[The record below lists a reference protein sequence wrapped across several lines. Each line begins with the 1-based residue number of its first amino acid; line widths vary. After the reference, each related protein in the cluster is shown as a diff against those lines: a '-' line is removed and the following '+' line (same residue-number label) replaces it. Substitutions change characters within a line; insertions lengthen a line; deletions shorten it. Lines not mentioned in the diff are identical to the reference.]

1 METMK
6 DTEVLARLIYRAYIQ
21 PDPRA
26 PLEAESLLPFRA
38 ALDLYA
44 RTALAETPPPLVAMD
59 LPAETV
65 KKVWDKFKNE
75 PVAPLRTVVSE
86 TDTGGTASH
95 SYIAGSGGTMPTVS
109 GFANGQVLISEDV
122 FRASQVADAE
132 TVAFVTGTEGKP
144 APARKKSET
153 GMRGLNGGK
162 ATEEKREI
170 YARLMAFCGSHG
182 LGARRRIAEAS
193 GGKLS
198 IADVQDMTDAKQVDI
213 KKWREAAK
221 AMDRIEAAEGE
232 DVPDV

>member
-1 METMK
+1 METMT

-44 RTALAETPPPLVAMD
+44 RTARKESLEIKIVGGGGTGGLSKHDPVRDVWDSFNNNVSESDTGTKQYADPTEAGIAALAERAIEILT
-59 LPAETV
+59 
-65 KKVWDKFKNE
+65 E
-75 PVAPLRTVVSE
+75 PS
-86 TDTGGTASH
+86 
-95 SYIAGSGGTMPTVS
+95 
-109 GFANGQVLISEDV
+109 
-122 FRASQVADAE
+122 
-132 TVAFVTGTEGKP
+132 P

-198 IADVQDMTDAKQVDI
+198 IADVQDMTDAKQKDI
-213 KKWREAAK
+213 KLWRAAAA
-221 AMDRIEAAEGE
+221 AMDRIEKEE
-232 DVPDV
+232 DHATEEI

>member
-1 METMK
+1 MEKMT
-6 DTEVLARLIYRAYIQ
+6 DSEVLARLIYRAYIQ

-44 RTALAETPPPLVAMD
+44 RTARKESLEIKIVGGGGDGGVAHSNIED
-59 LPAETV
+59 
-65 KKVWDKFKNE
+65 VWDRIGN
-75 PVAPLRTVVSE
+75 VSE
-86 TDTGGTASH
+86 TDTGGTVGH
-95 SYIAGSGGTMPTVS
+95 TYIAGSGGTMPTVS

-132 TVAFVTGTEGKP
+132 TVAFVTGTGDAP

-162 ATEEKREI
+162 CTEEKREI

-193 GGKLS
+193 GGKLTIS
-198 IADVQDMTDAKQVDI
+198 NVQDMTDAKQVDI
-213 KKWREAAK
+213 RKWREASK
-221 AMDRIEAAEGE
+221 AMTMIEAEEAG
-232 DVPDV
+232 DGIQ